1 MDSVEPC
8 PTRKA
13 GPRLIAVIDKHATTM
28 PRVALRNAIE
38 HLDSDQRARYLGLRN
53 AGQNG
58 ET

>member
-1 MDSVEPC
+1 MPDTKGRS
-8 PTRKA
+8 
-13 GPRLIAVIDKHATTM
+13 RLIAFLDKHATTM
-28 PRVALRNAIE
+28 PRVARRNAIE